1 MDVNGSGDVRRES
14 GDARGLLGA
23 VVGDGTPLL
32 VATAVALLFAGGFAM
47 FLGLRGEFL
56 PHDLRYLG
64 MTEAQLCG
72 LADCRVTA
80 FMLHDRVAF
89 GGALVSVGTLYL
101 YITLFPLRAG
111 EAWAWWLLL
120 VTGTVGFLSFLAYLG
135 HGYLDTWHAVGTLV
149 LLPLF
154 LGGLVRTWRTARLGR
169 RPWLL
174 DDRWNALRSPAGL
187 GWLCLAAGAGGAAVA
202 GLEILRVGTMEIFV
216 PEDLAF
222 IDVAAPHLHA
232 VNPRLVPLIA
242 HDRAGF
248 GGAVLT
254 AGLTALGCLLFT
266 PVQRALWQAMLVAG
280 AVSLAAAIGVH
291 FQVGYVDAWHLAPPA
306 AGAVALLAGLAL
318 TYPAVRRLRRPQ
330 PAP

>member
-1 MDVNGSGDVRRES
+1 VDERGNVLPERARDHGPTNG
-14 GDARGLLGA
+14 RGLLGA

-32 VATAVALLFAGGFAM
+32 VLTATGLLFAGGFAL

-64 MTEAQLCG
+64 MTEAELCHVAG
-72 LADCRVTA
+72 CRVNA

-101 YITLFPLRAG
+101 YLALFPLRAG
-111 EAWAWWLLL
+111 EAWAWWLFL
-120 VTGTVGFLSFLAYLG
+120 VTGAVGFLSFLAYLG

-154 LGGLVRTWRTARLGR
+154 VGGLVRTRRAARRAR

-174 DDRWNALRSPAGL
+174 DDRWGALRSPADL
-187 GWLCLAAGAGGAAVA
+187 GWLCLTAGAAGAAVA
-202 GLEILRVGTMEIFV
+202 GLEILRIGTMEIFV
-216 PEDLAF
+216 PEDLRF
-222 IDVAAPHLHA
+222 IDVATEHLHA
-232 VNPRLVPLIA
+232 TNPRLVPLIA

-254 AGLTALGCLLFT
+254 TGLTAFGCLLFT
-266 PVQRALWQAMLVAG
+266 PVQRALWQTMLVAG
-280 AVSLAAAIGVH
+280 TVSLTAAIGVH
-291 FQVGYVDAWHLAPPA
+291 FEIGYVDAWHLAPPT
-306 AGAVALLAGLAL
+306 AGAIALLVGLAL
-318 TYPAVRRLRRPQ
+318 SYPAARARP
-330 PAP
+330 